1 MSADPVVALLAA
13 HEVTPGVVAAW
24 RDLATRAAEP
34 NPVNEPDVLLPAMR
48 HLPQGDS
55 ARLLVVRRGREL
67 DACLPV
73 VPTARWRSKVPVPA
87 LVSWNHDYQLLG
99 TPLVDRERTRD
110 TLTALLRTSWRT
122 RRPALLLELS
132 ETGDDGPVAR
142 ALDEAVEE
150 LGGVAVRWDA
160 HERAALVRRPDGTVA
175 PLSNSRQ
182 KRVRRSRRAL
192 ERVAGP
198 VTVVD
203 HAGDPAAV
211 ERFLALEA
219 AGWKGR
225 AGTALAAHPA
235 DAAFFREVCAR
246 FADAGRRELRTLE
259 VPTGP
264 VAMQVALR
272 AGDAVFHMK
281 VAYDEQYGDH
291 SPGVQLLV
299 DYADRFPAE
308 GLALRD
314 SCTAAENVTESQV
327 WPGRRRVAD
336 VVVPFAGPVSRAG
349 VGVLARLR
357 ARRRPVE
364 NDVVSLQL

>member
-1 MSADPVVALLAA
+1 
-13 HEVTPGVVAAW
+13 
-24 RDLATRAAEP
+24 
-34 NPVNEPDVLLPAMR
+34 
-48 HLPQGDS
+48 
-55 ARLLVVRRGREL
+55 
-67 DACLPV
+67 
-73 VPTARWRSKVPVPA
+73 
-87 LVSWNHDYQLLG
+87 VSWTHDYQLLG
-99 TPLVDRERTRD
+99 TPLVDRDRTRD
-110 TLTALLRTSWRT
+110 TLAALLRAPWRT
-122 RRPALLLELS
+122 RRPAMLLEL
-132 ETGDDGPVAR
+132 EGTGDDGPVAH

-150 LGGVAVRWDA
+150 LGGVAVRWET

-175 PLSNSRQ
+175 PLSSSRL

-192 ERVAGP
+192 ERAAGP

-203 HAGDPAAV
+203 SAGDPAAV

-225 AGTALAAHPA
+225 AGTAMAVRPA

-246 FADAGRRELRTLE
+246 FAAAGRLELRTLE
-259 VPTGP
+259 VEAGP

-281 VAYDEQYGDH
+281 VAYDEAHGDH

-314 SCTAAENVTESQV
+314 SCTAAGNVTESQV
-327 WPGRRRVAD
+327 WPGRRRVSD
-336 VVVPFAGPVSRAG
+336 VVVPFAGPVGRIG
-349 VGVLARLR
+349 VAALARLR
-357 ARRRPVE
+357 ARRSPSGESPPV
-364 NDVVSLQL
+364 LAPAG